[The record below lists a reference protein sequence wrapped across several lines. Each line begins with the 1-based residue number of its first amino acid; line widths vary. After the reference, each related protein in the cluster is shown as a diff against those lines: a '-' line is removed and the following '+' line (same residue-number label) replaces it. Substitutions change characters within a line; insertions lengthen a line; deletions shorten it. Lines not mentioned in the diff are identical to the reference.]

1 MAAMVEPALL
11 EDIAYTNIFGHLI
24 LEKNWLYFLHFSFSD
39 IACTQMLKTWLVG
52 VVSEAFN

>member
-11 EDIAYTNIFGHLI
+11 EDIAYTNVFGHLV

-39 IACTQMLKTWLVG
+39 IACTQMLKKRG
-52 VVSEAFN
+52 